1 MKSRP
6 RRIYLNM
13 CKSGKGL
20 KIILITIVII
30 SFVCGCMELFREKE
44 KTETSLPFLETAQQL
59 VMEPYLPGIRRMCE
73 GSRRMSGDSFFLK
86 GLLSQYPG
94 LLFAWE
100 NGEESVMESDYGKI
114 FLSEGSDEDHKGLPE
129 EALDYG
135 DDAMH
140 LEKTWNPLF

>member
-73 GSRRMSGDSFFLK
+73 GSRRMSGDSFFFERPA
-86 GLLSQYPG
+86 LSISG
-94 LLFAWE
+94 AAFCVGKRG
-100 NGEESVMESDYGKI
+100 GERDGKR
-114 FLSEGSDEDHKGLPE
+114 LR
-129 EALDYG
+129 
-135 DDAMH
+135 
-140 LEKTWNPLF
+140 